1 MNVSNPKYSN
11 TAVLSSSIGMPVE
24 IVLEFHVRTDAEED
38 GDELEMLEGGLT
50 SEAKTL
56 RLSRVRIQGLGQED
70 LSSLRH

>member
-1 MNVSNPKYSN
+1 
-11 TAVLSSSIGMPVE
+11 MPVE